1 MLTRGEQW
9 VTTMGHNDGSHK
21 CETHQRVLHGG
32 VAAADDHDRLAGEE
46 EAVARCTRGDAS
58 TLGYVRG
65 VVCRGV
71 ACKGA
76 LFARFL
82 LTTRLFATCFLR
94 RFFVLATAIVCFF
107 ALSSSSPGT
116 PSQRESA
123 PVEMTTVCA
132 VKAERLVVITNGR
145 RERSTEVTIS
155 SY

>member
-58 TLGYVRG
+58 TLWYVRG

-94 RFFVLATAIVCFF
+94 RFLVLATAIVCLF